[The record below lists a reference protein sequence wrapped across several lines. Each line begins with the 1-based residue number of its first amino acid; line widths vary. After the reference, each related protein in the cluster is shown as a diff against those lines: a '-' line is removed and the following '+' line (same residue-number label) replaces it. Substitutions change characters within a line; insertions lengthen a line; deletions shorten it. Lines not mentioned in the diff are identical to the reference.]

1 MHGFPSITSLSSAA
15 DCDAKRQHYTE
26 DTQTLSNSES
36 LGREFT
42 SAERCSTLTRQCLA
56 VGVYDHLAARLD
68 DTKLHEMQDMQ
79 THERRLLLDRIFS
92 QGAIVSWLA
101 GTVDGDDVT
110 IADGVVY
117 ADGHAVNVPGASLS
131 FPGGGEHTI
140 YVDVFRR
147 VVTASDDP
155 SLVSPLT
162 GEPTAER
169 EKWIA
174 TLQGRD
180 TSGDPLPDGAISRTV
195 VPVYIFNRTTGDL
208 TPSAPL
214 GSNIA
219 ATLADHEERIADVE
233 DGLVAGAGA
242 LDTHKTSADHDGRYF
257 TETES
262 DGRFAPLGHVG
273 AAGDAHALADE
284 SQAGFLAS
292 ETFGF
297 LSGLIRWNG
306 TYDYGGQGT
315 ALLPYD
321 VLSGPKGMSWKRT
334 CDGGYYHRLAA
345 VLRAK
350 SAPVTLVIELYH
362 ITGQVT
368 ILTGSRVQRVDT
380 QNDPPTVPGGH
391 RYEILL
397 YPDSFTEVVIT
408 ATAGGD
414 TGFSLAVTSG
424 SDDFVCYDLDPNRA
438 GKSVVS
444 E

>member
-1 MHGFPSITSLSSAA
+1 MNENTFDAA
-15 DCDAKRQHYTE
+15 KNYKRVCYQADRDLLDTE
-26 DTQTLSNSES
+26 LN
-36 LGREFT
+36 
-42 SAERCSTLTRQCLA
+42 
-56 VGVYDHLAARLD
+56 
-68 DTKLHEMQDMQ
+68 EMQDMQ
-79 THERRLLLDRIFS
+79 GYERRVLLDRVFS
-92 QGAIVSWLA
+92 QGAIISGLD
-101 GTVDGDDVT
+101 GTVNGGNVS

-117 ADGHAVNVPGASLS
+117 VDGYAVNVPEASLS
-131 FPGGGEHTI
+131 FPTPGLHTI
-140 YVDVFRR
+140 YLDVFRR

-195 VPVYIFNRTTGDL
+195 VPVYIFNPTTGEL

-214 GSNIA
+214 GSNVA
-219 ATLADHEERIADVE
+219 ATLADHEERIAGVE
-233 DGLVAGAGA
+233 DGLVTAAGA

-262 DGRFAPLGHVG
+262 DGRFAPIAHVG
-273 AAGDAHALADE
+273 SAGNAHALADE
-284 SQAGFLAS
+284 AAPGFLAS

-297 LSGLIRWNG
+297 LSSLIRWNG
-306 TYDYGGQGT
+306 SYDYGGQGT

-321 VLSGPKGMSWKRT
+321 VLSGPKGMGWKRT

-350 SAPVTLVIELYH
+350 DAPVTLVIELYH

-368 ILTGSRVQRVDT
+368 ILTGSRIQRVDT

-391 RYEILL
+391 RYEVELD
-397 YPDSFTEVVIT
+397 PDSFTEVVIT

-414 TGFSLAVTSG
+414 TGFSLALTSG
-424 SDDFVCYDLDPNRA
+424 SDGLICYDVDPHRA
-438 GKSVVS
+438 GKPVVS